1 MNVPSDVR
9 PPAGPSANGDLVN
22 RVQQLRLNDQLG
34 GPARRAGGS
43 WLPWVLC
50 ALLALTWA
58 GVGVRWYKTAG
69 SSDRNDENVA
79 APGSP
84 AAASRPTG
92 GHSQGTPAAPGEIM
106 FTLKGNL
113 VPSLQIAVSP
123 DDVGARVT
131 RITFWEGKLVK
142 EGDLL
147 AELVDSQYANKFKSD
162 QAAAL
167 SSAARVGKARAGVA
181 SAAAGLEK
189 AKADITNWQAQIVL
203 AKAELK
209 RATQAAAVSAAAQ
222 TDLDKAK
229 STLDVNQA
237 QLAAARAAKTSAETQ
252 EVAAEAELKAA
263 EAELKAAEARRDES
277 KRLLDSCK
285 ILAPITG
292 TVLTKKAD
300 RGSLVNPLAFASTSG
315 SLCEIADLSK
325 MEVEIDVPERQIT
338 KVREKLDCLIAAD
351 ADPDRPYRGYVDRIM
366 PIADDSK
373 NVIKVRVR
381 VILPKGEVPGSF
393 LKPKMSVTVTAYN
406 RAFAYQPA
414 DQPWD

>member
-1 MNVPSDVR
+1 MAQSQARARFLTVAEVAD
-9 PPAGPSANGDLVN
+9 
-22 RVQQLRLNDQLG
+22 QLRVSTMTVYRLIK
-34 GPARRAGGS
+34 S
-43 WLPWVLC
+43 
-50 ALLALTWA
+50 
-58 GVGVRWYKTAG
+58 
-69 SSDRNDENVA
+69 
-79 APGSP
+79 
-84 AAASRPTG
+84 
-92 GHSQGTPAAPGEIM
+92 GE
-106 FTLKGNL
+106 L
-113 VPSLQIAVSP
+113 
-123 DDVGARVT
+123 R
-131 RITFWEGKLVK
+131 
-142 EGDLL
+142 
-147 AELVDSQYANKFKSD
+147 
-162 QAAAL
+162 
-167 SSAARVGKARAGVA
+167 AARVGKSKAGVA

-189 AKADITNWQAQIVL
+189 AKADITNWEAQIVL

-229 STLDVNQA
+229 STLDVNHA
-237 QLAAARAAKTSAETQ
+237 QLAAARAARTSAETQ
-252 EVAAEAELKAA
+252 EVAAKAELNAA
-263 EAELKAAEARRDES
+263 EAELDAAKARRDES

-351 ADPDRPYRGYVDRIM
+351 ANPDRPYRGYVDRIM

-381 VILPKGEVPGSF
+381 VILPRGEAPGSF

-406 RAFAYQPA
+406 REFAYQPA
-414 DQPWD
+414 DQSWE

>member
-1 MNVPSDVR
+1 MNVPSEVR
-9 PPAGPSANGDLVN
+9 TPASPSVNGDLVN

-34 GPARRAGGS
+34 GTARRAGGS

-58 GVGVRWYKTAG
+58 GVGARWYKTANK
-69 SSDRNDENVA
+69 DRDDETVA

-84 AAASRPTG
+84 TTASRPSG
-92 GHSQGTPAAPGEIM
+92 SNSQGTPTAPGEIM

-113 VPSLQIAVSP
+113 IPSLQIAVSP

-162 QAAAL
+162 EAAVA
-167 SSAARVGKARAGVA
+167 SAAARVGKAKAGVA

-189 AKADITNWQAQIVL
+189 AKADITNWEAQIVL

-209 RATQAAAVSAAAQ
+209 RATQAAAVSATAQ

-237 QLAAARAAKTSAETQ
+237 QLAAARATRTSAETQ
-252 EVAAEAELKAA
+252 EVAAAAELTAA
-263 EAELKAAEARRDES
+263 EAELNAAQARRDES

-351 ADPDRPYRGYVDRIM
+351 ANPDRPYRGYVDRIM

-381 VILPKGEVPGSF
+381 VILPKGELPGSF

-406 RAFAYQPA
+406 REFAYQPA
-414 DQPWD
+414 DQPWE